1 MAIVLPL
8 VGQATALSLFAY
20 TDFSVHFAA
29 AFLLGCATLA
39 NALCCASMVR
49 RQGCVMFVSLL
60 QFATAVVVT
69 IMMAILGIY
78 PIVASQYG
86 ITSPGWLMD
95 KQLKLGLDLKG
106 GVHLV
111 LKVETED
118 ALRFETQTEM
128 ERLREAL
135 KSANV
140 NVSSLTQP
148 SATQFRVEG
157 VPPEQDALFRAAA
170 TAAETNFERS
180 AISGGSTFTMKQSVQ
195 VGLRADAVTQARQ
208 TIERRVNDLGVAEPS
223 IAQQG
228 ANGDEILVQLP
239 GVTDVDRAKGIIQS
253 TGTLELKIVE
263 NGPVSTREE
272 LLTAGKVPEG
282 MEILPGVSDTS
293 QGGAANTVY
302 YLVRTVA
309 AVTGRDLRSARP
321 TLDENNLPAVSFTLN
336 NDGAARF
343 GTITQTNIGRYLA
356 IVLDGRVQSAPRIE
370 GRITADGRI
379 SGSFTQ
385 QEVQNLSLV
394 LRSGALPARLTYL
407 EERTIGP
414 SLGADSIRSGVI
426 ASVVGLML
434 IVVFMAIYYKLSG
447 INAVVALLFN
457 LIILLGL
464 MAYIGPVM
472 TLPGIAG
479 FVLTMGIG
487 VDSNVLIFERI
498 KEELDA
504 NRGVRAAI
512 NAGFSRVF
520 LTLLDTHISALIA
533 ALFLIQF
540 GTGPIRGFAYTLIIG
555 LASNLFT
562 STFVSK
568 TLFELAL
575 GRRQQVATLSI

>member
-1 MAIVLPL
+1 MNKNIRWKVIFILAVLVL
-8 VGQATALSLFAY
+8 FTGVG
-20 TDFSVHFAA
+20 V
-29 AFLLGCATLA
+29 
-39 NALCCASMVR
+39 
-49 RQGCVMFVSLL
+49 
-60 QFATAVVVT
+60 
-69 IMMAILGIY
+69 Y
-78 PIVASQYG
+78 PILASAYG
-86 ITSPGWLMD
+86 LPMPGWLAE

-111 LKVETED
+111 LRVESED
-118 ALRFETQTEM
+118 ALRLETQTEM

-135 KSANV
+135 KTANV
-140 NVSSLTQP
+140 NVASITQP
-148 SATQFRVEG
+148 SSTTFRVDA
-157 VPPEQDALFRAAA
+157 VPPEQDALFRTAAA
-170 TAAETNFERS
+170 EAETNFNRS
-180 AISGGSTFTMKQSVQ
+180 QANGAYTFTMKPNIQ
-195 VGLRADAVTQARQ
+195 VALRAEAVTQARQ
-208 TIERRVNDLGVAEPS
+208 TIERRVNELGVAEPS

-253 TGTLELKIVE
+253 TGLLELKIVE
-263 NGPVSTREE
+263 NGPVATREE
-272 LLTAGKVPEG
+272 LLVNGQVPEG

-293 QGGAANTVY
+293 AGGPATTVY
-302 YLVRTVA
+302 YMVRKVA
-309 AVTGRDLRSARP
+309 AVSGRDLRTARP
-321 TLDENNLPAVSFTLN
+321 SLDERNLPAVSFTLN
-336 NDGAARF
+336 TDGARRF
-343 GTITQTNIGRYLA
+343 GTVTETNIGRFLA

-370 GRITADGRI
+370 GRITTDGRI

-426 ASVVGLML
+426 ASVVGLIL
-434 IVVFMAIYYKLSG
+434 VVVFMLVYYKLSG
-447 INAVVALLFN
+447 VNAVIALIFN
-457 LIILLGL
+457 LVILLGL
-464 MAYIGPVM
+464 MAYIGAVM

-498 KEELDA
+498 KEELA
-504 NRGVRAAI
+504 AQRGVRAAI

-575 GRRQQVATLSI
+575 GRHHQQQAATLSI

>member
-1 MAIVLPL
+1 MNKNIRWKVISILAVL
-8 VGQATALSLFAY
+8 VV
-20 TDFSVHFAA
+20 FS
-29 AFLLGCATLA
+29 G
-39 NALCCASMVR
+39 
-49 RQGCVMFVSLL
+49 
-60 QFATAVVVT
+60 
-69 IMMAILGIY
+69 LGIY

-135 KSANV
+135 KTANV

-157 VPPEQDALFRAAA
+157 VLPEQDALFRAAA

-180 AISGGSTFTMKQSVQ
+180 ASSGGSTFTMKQSVQ

-272 LLTAGKVPEG
+272 LMTAGKVPEG

-414 SLGADSIRSGVI
+414 SLGADSIRSGVT

-434 IVVFMAIYYKLSG
+434 IVIFMAAYYKLSG
-447 INAVVALLFN
+447 INAIIALLFN

-464 MAYIGPVM
+464 MAYIGAVM

-568 TLFELAL
+568 TLFELVL